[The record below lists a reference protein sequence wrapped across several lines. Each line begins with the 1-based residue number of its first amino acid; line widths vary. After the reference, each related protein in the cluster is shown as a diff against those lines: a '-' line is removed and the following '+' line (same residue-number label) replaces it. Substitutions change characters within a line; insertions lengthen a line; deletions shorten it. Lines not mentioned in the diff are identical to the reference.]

1 LALKRREVAGRFSD
15 IIYSLYEQRTV
26 LGLLPLLV
34 SSCNHEQGL
43 GRELGAARAG
53 LVAPV
58 GAGHYCFFERFI

>member
-1 LALKRREVAGRFSD
+1 MD

-26 LGLLPLLV
+26 LGLLPLLM
-34 SSCNHEQGL
+34 SSRNHEQGL

-58 GAGHYCFFERFI
+58 AAGHVVVSVSDAFFEERT